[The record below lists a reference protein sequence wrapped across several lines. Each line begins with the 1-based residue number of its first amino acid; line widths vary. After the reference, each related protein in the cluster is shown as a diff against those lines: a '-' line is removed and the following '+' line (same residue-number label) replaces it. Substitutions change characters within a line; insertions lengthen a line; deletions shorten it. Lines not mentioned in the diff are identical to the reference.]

1 MSAAPVALVT
11 GATGFV
17 GRRLVPGLI
26 EAGYAVHALVR
37 ETSDRSS
44 LAGLPVTYHTGSLE
58 EADSLV
64 RATRA
69 AARAGTPALAI
80 HSGAMISYRGT
91 DRARQERIN
100 VGGTQDLLRAVGD
113 SGFDRVV
120 HVGSIVAVGAARET
134 GAMLDEDSP
143 WDPFLEHVDYVRTK
157 RRADELALESGA
169 IVVDP
174 GAIFGPGAEHS
185 NTTRFVDEIRRRGAP
200 PWVPPGGLAVV
211 DVDDVAG
218 GILAAAERGRAG
230 RRYLLTE
237 SNWSLLELFTL
248 GAELVG
254 RRAPRGVLPRWAWLA
269 IAGAMVPL
277 DRVRPLELLA
287 PQGLRLLAET
297 YRTDSTRAQAELGWR
312 PRPFRSTLER
322 TLAWLD
328 GS

>member
-1 MSAAPVALVT
+1 VT

-64 RATRA
+64 RAARA

-134 GAMLDEDSP
+134 GATLDEDSP

-269 IAGAMVPL
+269 IATAVVPL